1 MTDEHLANSVTVSG
15 RLMER
20 PDFSETEAG
29 KPLAR
34 FWLSHGSNQVQCFA
48 AGVMAE
54 SLLKFGSAGVEIL
67 GHGHLEWFHGDTEQP
82 YVLLDTLGFT
92 SPREVANLMGWD
104 MQP

>member
-20 PDFSETEAG
+20 PDFSEIETG

-34 FWLSHGSNQVQCFA
+34 FWLSRGSNQVQCFA

-67 GHGHLEWFHGDTEQP
+67 GHGHLQWFHGDTEQP

-92 SPREVANLMGWD
+92 NPREVASILGWD
-104 MQP
+104 LQ

>member
-1 MTDEHLANSVTVSG
+1 MTDEQLVNSVTVSG

-20 PDFSETEAG
+20 PDFSETETG

-67 GHGHLEWFHGDTEQP
+67 GHGHLEWFHGDSAQP
-82 YVLLDTLGFT
+82 YVLLDRLGFVN
-92 SPREVANLMGWD
+92 PAELPEYMR
-104 MQP
+104 